1 MNNEFSREEEEI
13 LNAYEKN
20 EFKEIPNMEEE
31 IKKHVEYARATYLK
45 KQNLDLER
53 KQNIS
58 EAIKIQNDLKK
69 YSKGW
74 DGVSEIR
81 KWREPR

>member
-1 MNNEFSREEEEI
+1 MKNKSSREEEEI

-20 EFKEIPNMEEE
+20 ECKEIPDMEAE
-31 IKKHVEYARATYLK
+31 IKKHVEYAKAFHLE
-45 KQNLDLER
+45 KQKLDLKR

-58 EAIKIQNDLKK
+58 EAIKIQDELKK

-74 DGVSEIR
+74 DGVFEIR
-81 KWREPR
+81 KWRESR